1 MPTRKSPPP
10 AITGRKSAYVARN
23 RVALIKAAQHVLAEI
38 GPEASIEEFAEAAQ
52 ISVSTIYKHFE
63 NKDALI
69 DAAFV
74 EAFRDWEAWTDEAL
88 GKIKD
93 PLEELVVPMRLFLRV
108 KRTHPLYA
116 GMIARNF
123 PNLAKYLSTSTENL
137 QIHVK
142 ELHAAKII
150 TCENIP
156 IRVRSIS
163 ASLVAALGDQ
173 FFNPAAKESDGDTA
187 IEVILGLLSIP
198 PAKVKKLAH
207 SPLAI

>member
-38 GPEASIEEFAEAAQ
+38 GPDASIEEFAEAAQ

>member
-1 MPTRKSPPP
+1 MATRKSPTP

-74 EAFRDWEAWTDEAL
+74 EAFRDWEAWANEAL

-93 PLEELVVPMRLFLRV
+93 PLEELVAPMRLFLRV

-123 PNLAKYLSTSTENL
+123 PNLAKYLSASSENL
-137 QIHVK
+137 QIHIK

-156 IRVRSIS
+156 IRVTSIS
-163 ASLVAALGDQ
+163 ASLVAALGGQ
-173 FFNPAAKESDGDTA
+173 VFNPGAKESDGDTA

-198 PAKVKKLAH
+198 PTKAKKLAH

>member
-1 MPTRKSPPP
+1 MPTRKSPTP

-38 GPEASIEEFAEAAQ
+38 GPDAGIEEFAEAAQ

-74 EAFRDWEAWTDEAL
+74 EAFRDWEAWANEVSS
-88 GKIKD
+88 KIKD

-123 PNLAKYLSTSTENL
+123 PNLAKYLSTNTENL

-187 IEVILGLLSIP
+187 IEVILDLLSIP
-198 PAKVKKLAH
+198 PAKAKKLAH
-207 SPLAI
+207 SLLAI

>member
-1 MPTRKSPPP
+1 MPTRKSPTP
-10 AITGRKSAYVARN
+10 AITGRKAAYVARN

-38 GPEASIEEFAEAAQ
+38 GPDASIEEFAEAAQ

-69 DAAFV
+69 DAAFM

-173 FFNPAAKESDGDTA
+173 FFNPAAKESDGDVA
-187 IEVILGLLSIP
+187 IEVILDLLSIP
-198 PAKVKKLAH
+198 PAKAKKLAH

>member
-1 MPTRKSPPP
+1 MATRKSPTP

-38 GPEASIEEFAEAAQ
+38 GPDASIEEFAEAAQ

-69 DAAFV
+69 DAAFM

-173 FFNPAAKESDGDTA
+173 FFNPAARESDGDTA

-198 PAKVKKLAH
+198 PAKAKKLAH
-207 SPLAI
+207 SPLAV

>member
-1 MPTRKSPPP
+1 MPTRNNPTP
-10 AITGRKSAYVARN
+10 AIIGRKAAYVARN
-23 RVALIKAAQHVLAEI
+23 RVALIKAAQQVLAEI

-74 EAFRDWEAWTDEAL
+74 EAFRDWEAWANEAL

-93 PLEELVVPMRLFLRV
+93 PLEELVAPMRLFLRL

-116 GMIARNF
+116 GMNARNF
-123 PNLAKYLSTSTENL
+123 PNLGKYLGTNTENL
-137 QIHVK
+137 ELHVK
-142 ELHAAKII
+142 ELHHAKVINCDN
-150 TCENIP
+150 TP
-156 IRVRSIS
+156 IRIRSVS

-173 FFNPAAKESDGDTA
+173 LFNPNAKESDGDIA

-198 PAKVKKLAH
+198 QAKAKKLAH
-207 SPLAI
+207 SPLTI

>member
-1 MPTRKSPPP
+1 MPTRKSPTP
-10 AITGRKSAYVARN
+10 AISGRKAAYVARN
-23 RVALIKAAQHVLAEI
+23 RAALIKATQGVLAEI
-38 GPEASIEEFAEAAQ
+38 GPDASIEEFAEAAQ

-69 DAAFV
+69 DAAFI
-74 EAFRDWEAWTDEAL
+74 EAFSDWEAWADEAL

-93 PLEELVVPMRLFLRV
+93 PLEELVAPMRLFLRL

-116 GMIARNF
+116 GMNARNF
-123 PNLAKYLSTSTENL
+123 PNLGKYLSANTQNL

-142 ELHAAKII
+142 ELHDAKII

-163 ASLVAALGDQ
+163 AALLAALGDQ
-173 FFNPAAKESDGDTA
+173 FFNPDAQESDGDLA
-187 IEVILGLLSIP
+187 IEVILDLLSIP

-207 SPLAI
+207 SPLTV

>member
-1 MPTRKSPPP
+1 MPTRKSPTP
-10 AITGRKSAYVARN
+10 AISGRKAADVARN
-23 RVALIKAAQHVLAEI
+23 RAALIKATQGVLAEI
-38 GPEASIEEFAEAAQ
+38 GPDASIEEFAEAAQ

-74 EAFRDWEAWTDEAL
+74 EAFSDWEAWADEAL

-93 PLEELVVPMRLFLRV
+93 PLEELVAPMRLFLRL

-116 GMIARNF
+116 GMNARNF
-123 PNLAKYLSTSTENL
+123 PNLGKYLSANTQNL

-142 ELHAAKII
+142 ELHDAKII

-163 ASLVAALGDQ
+163 AALLAALGDQ
-173 FFNPAAKESDGDTA
+173 FFNPDAQESDGDLA
-187 IEVILGLLSIP
+187 IEVILDLLSIP

-207 SPLAI
+207 SPLTV

>member
-23 RVALIKAAQHVLAEI
+23 RVALIKAAQRVLAEN
-38 GPEASIEEFAEAAQ
+38 GPDASIEEFAEAAQ

-74 EAFRDWEAWTDEAL
+74 EAFSDWEAWANEVSS
-88 GKIKD
+88 KIKD
-93 PLEELVVPMRLFLRV
+93 PLEELVVPMRLFLRL

-116 GMIARNF
+116 GMSARNF
-123 PNLAKYLSTSTENL
+123 PNLGKYLGANTENL
-137 QIHVK
+137 QMHVT

-173 FFNPAAKESDGDTA
+173 VFNPGAKESDGDTA
-187 IEVILGLLSIP
+187 IEVILDLLSIP
-198 PAKVKKLAH
+198 AAKAKKLAH

>member
-1 MPTRKSPPP
+1 MPTRKSPTP

-23 RVALIKAAQHVLAEI
+23 RVSLIKAAQHVLAEI
-38 GPEASIEEFAEAAQ
+38 GPDASIEEFAEAAQ

-74 EAFRDWEAWTDEAL
+74 EAFSDWEAWANEVSS
-88 GKIKD
+88 KIKD

-123 PNLAKYLSTSTENL
+123 PNLGKYLGASTENL
-137 QIHVK
+137 QMHVK
-142 ELHAAKII
+142 ELHDAKII

-173 FFNPAAKESDGDTA
+173 VFNLGAKESDGDTA
-187 IEVILGLLSIP
+187 IEVILDLLSIP
-198 PAKVKKLAH
+198 PAKAKKLAH
-207 SPLAI
+207 SPLTI

>member
-38 GPEASIEEFAEAAQ
+38 GPDASIEEFAEAAQ

-187 IEVILGLLSIP
+187 IEVILDLLSIP
-198 PAKVKKLAH
+198 PAKAKKLAH

>member
-1 MPTRKSPPP
+1 MPTRKSPTP
-10 AITGRKSAYVARN
+10 AITGRKAAYVARN
-23 RVALIKAAQHVLAEI
+23 RVALIKAAQQVLAEI

-74 EAFRDWEAWTDEAL
+74 EAFSDWEAWAVEAL
-88 GKIKD
+88 GTIKD
-93 PLEELVVPMRLFLRV
+93 PLEELVAPMRLFLRL

-116 GMIARNF
+116 GMSARNF
-123 PNLAKYLSTSTENL
+123 SNLGKYLGANTENL
-137 QIHVK
+137 QMHVR

-156 IRVRSIS
+156 IRIRSIS

-173 FFNPAAKESDGDTA
+173 FFNPAAKESDGDMA
-187 IEVILGLLSIP
+187 IEVILDLLSIP
-198 PAKVKKLAH
+198 PAKAKKLAH
-207 SPLAI
+207 SPLSV

>member
-10 AITGRKSAYVARN
+10 AITGRKAAYVARN
-23 RVALIKAAQHVLAEI
+23 RVALIKAAQQVLAEI
-38 GPEASIEEFAEAAQ
+38 GPDASIEEFAEAAQ

-137 QIHVK
+137 QIHVN

-198 PAKVKKLAH
+198 QAKAKKLAH

>member
-1 MPTRKSPPP
+1 MPTRKSPRP

-23 RVALIKAAQHVLAEI
+23 RVALIKAAQHVLSEI

-69 DAAFV
+69 DAAFM

-187 IEVILGLLSIP
+187 IEVILDLLSIP
-198 PAKVKKLAH
+198 PAKAKKLAH
-207 SPLAI
+207 SPLAV

>member
-1 MPTRKSPPP
+1 MATRKSPTP

-23 RVALIKAAQHVLAEI
+23 RVALIKAAQQVLAEI
-38 GPEASIEEFAEAAQ
+38 GPDASIEEFAEAAQ

-74 EAFRDWEAWTDEAL
+74 EAFRDWEAWADDAL
-88 GKIKD
+88 EKIKD

-123 PNLAKYLSTSTENL
+123 PNLGKYLGASTENL
-137 QIHVK
+137 QMHVK
-142 ELHAAKII
+142 ELHGAKII

-173 FFNPAAKESDGDTA
+173 VFNPGAKESDGDTA

-198 PAKVKKLAH
+198 PAKAKKLAH

>member
-1 MPTRKSPPP
+1 MPTRKSPTP
-10 AITGRKSAYVARN
+10 AITGRKAAYVARN

-38 GPEASIEEFAEAAQ
+38 GPDASIEEFAEAAQ

-74 EAFRDWEAWTDEAL
+74 EAFSDWEAWADEAL

-93 PLEELVVPMRLFLRV
+93 PLEELVVPMRLFLRL

-116 GMIARNF
+116 GMSARNF
-123 PNLAKYLSTSTENL
+123 PNLGKYLGANTENL
-137 QIHVK
+137 QMHVR
-142 ELHAAKII
+142 ELHAAKVI

-156 IRVRSIS
+156 IRIRSIS

-173 FFNPAAKESDGDTA
+173 LFNPAAKESDGDMA
-187 IEVILGLLSIP
+187 IEVILDLLSIP
-198 PAKVKKLAH
+198 SPKAKKLAH
-207 SPLAI
+207 SPLAV

>member
-1 MPTRKSPPP
+1 MATRKSPTP

-23 RVALIKAAQHVLAEI
+23 RVALVKAAQQVLAEI
-38 GPEASIEEFAEAAQ
+38 GPDASIEEFAEAAQ

-74 EAFRDWEAWTDEAL
+74 EAFRDWEAWANEAL

-93 PLEELVVPMRLFLRV
+93 PLEELVAPMRLFLRL

-116 GMIARNF
+116 GMNARNF
-123 PNLAKYLSTSTENL
+123 PNLGKYLGTNTENL
-137 QIHVK
+137 QSHVK
-142 ELHAAKII
+142 ELHHAKVIN
-150 TCENIP
+150 CDNIP
-156 IRVRSIS
+156 IRIRSVS

-173 FFNPAAKESDGDTA
+173 LFNPNVKESDGDIA

-198 PAKVKKLAH
+198 QAKAKKLAH

>member
-1 MPTRKSPPP
+1 MSTRKSPTP
-10 AITGRKSAYVARN
+10 AITGRKAAYVARN
-23 RVALIKAAQHVLAEI
+23 RVALIKAAQSVLAEI
-38 GPEASIEEFAEAAQ
+38 GPDASIEEFAEAAQ

-69 DAAFV
+69 DAAFM

-123 PNLAKYLSTSTENL
+123 PNLGKYLGASTENL
-137 QIHVK
+137 QMHVK
-142 ELHAAKII
+142 ELHGAKII

-173 FFNPAAKESDGDTA
+173 VFNLGAKESDGDTA
-187 IEVILGLLSIP
+187 IEVILDLLSIP
-198 PAKVKKLAH
+198 PAKAKKLAH
-207 SPLAI
+207 SPLTI

>member
-1 MPTRKSPPP
+1 MPTRKSPTP

-38 GPEASIEEFAEAAQ
+38 GPDASIEEFAEAAQ

-187 IEVILGLLSIP
+187 IEVILDLLSIP
-198 PAKVKKLAH
+198 PAKAKKLAH

>member
-1 MPTRKSPPP
+1 MATRKSPTP

-23 RVALIKAAQHVLAEI
+23 RVALIKAAQQVLAEI
-38 GPEASIEEFAEAAQ
+38 GPDASIEEFAEAAQ

-74 EAFRDWEAWTDEAL
+74 EAFRDWEAWVDEAL
-88 GKIKD
+88 GNIKD
-93 PLEELVVPMRLFLRV
+93 PLEELVSPMRLFLRL

-116 GMIARNF
+116 GMSARNF
-123 PNLAKYLSTSTENL
+123 PNLGKYLGANTENL
-137 QIHVK
+137 QMHAK

-150 TCENIP
+150 TCDNIP
-156 IRVRSIS
+156 IRIRSIS

-173 FFNPAAKESDGDTA
+173 LFNPGAKEGDGDMA
-187 IEVILGLLSIP
+187 IEVILDLLSIP
-198 PAKVKKLAH
+198 PAKAKKLAH
-207 SPLAI
+207 SPLTV

>member
-1 MPTRKSPPP
+1 MATRKSPTP
-10 AITGRKSAYVARN
+10 AITGRKAAYVARN

-74 EAFRDWEAWTDEAL
+74 EAFRDWEAWANEAL

-93 PLEELVVPMRLFLRV
+93 PLEELVAPMRLFLRV

-123 PNLAKYLSTSTENL
+123 PNLGKYLGASTENL
-137 QIHVK
+137 QMHVK
-142 ELHAAKII
+142 ELHGAKII

-173 FFNPAAKESDGDTA
+173 VFNPGAKESDGDTA

-198 PAKVKKLAH
+198 PAKAKKLAH

>member
-1 MPTRKSPPP
+1 MPTRKSPTP
-10 AITGRKSAYVARN
+10 AITGRKAAYVARN

-38 GPEASIEEFAEAAQ
+38 GPDASIEEFAEAAQ

-69 DAAFV
+69 DAAFM

-142 ELHAAKII
+142 ELHVAKII

-187 IEVILGLLSIP
+187 IEVILDLLSIP
-198 PAKVKKLAH
+198 PAKAKKLAH
-207 SPLAI
+207 SPLAV

>member
-1 MPTRKSPPP
+1 MATRKSPTP
-10 AITGRKSAYVARN
+10 AITGRKAAYVARN
-23 RVALIKAAQHVLAEI
+23 RVALIKAAQQVLAEI
-38 GPEASIEEFAEAAQ
+38 GPDASIEEFAEVAQ

-74 EAFRDWEAWTDEAL
+74 EAFRDWEAWADEAL

-93 PLEELVVPMRLFLRV
+93 PLEELVVPMRLFLRI

-116 GMIARNF
+116 GMSTRNF
-123 PNLAKYLSTSTENL
+123 PNLGKYLGANTENL
-137 QIHVK
+137 QMHVR

-150 TCENIP
+150 TCDNIP
-156 IRVRSIS
+156 IRIRSIS

-173 FFNPAAKESDGDTA
+173 LFNPGAKEGDGDMA
-187 IEVILGLLSIP
+187 IEVILDLLSIP
-198 PAKVKKLAH
+198 PAKAKKLAH
-207 SPLAI
+207 SPLAV

>member
-1 MPTRKSPPP
+1 MPTRKSSTP
-10 AITGRKSAYVARN
+10 AITGRKAAYVARN
-23 RVALIKAAQHVLAEI
+23 RAALIKATQGVLAEI
-38 GPEASIEEFAEAAQ
+38 GPDASIEEFAEAAQ

-69 DAAFV
+69 DAAFI
-74 EAFRDWEAWTDEAL
+74 EAFSDWEAWADEAL

-93 PLEELVVPMRLFLRV
+93 PLEELVAPMRLFLRL

-116 GMIARNF
+116 GMNARNF
-123 PNLAKYLSTSTENL
+123 PNLGKYLGANTQNL
-137 QIHVK
+137 QMHVN

-163 ASLVAALGDQ
+163 AALLAALGDQ
-173 FFNPAAKESDGDTA
+173 FFNPDAKESDGDLA
-187 IEVILGLLSIP
+187 IEVILDLLSIP
-198 PAKVKKLAH
+198 PAKAKKLAH
-207 SPLAI
+207 SPLAV

>member
-1 MPTRKSPPP
+1 MPTRKSPRP

-38 GPEASIEEFAEAAQ
+38 GPDAGIEEFAEAAQ

-74 EAFRDWEAWTDEAL
+74 EAFSDWEAWAYEVSS
-88 GKIKD
+88 KIKD
-93 PLEELVVPMRLFLRV
+93 PLEELVVPMRLFLRL

-116 GMIARNF
+116 GMSARNF
-123 PNLAKYLSTSTENL
+123 PNLGKYLGTNTENL
-137 QIHVK
+137 QLHVK
-142 ELHAAKII
+142 ELHHAKVIN
-150 TCENIP
+150 CDNIP
-156 IRVRSIS
+156 IRIRSVS

-173 FFNPAAKESDGDTA
+173 LFDPDAKENDADKA

-198 PAKVKKLAH
+198 PAKAKKLAH

>member
-1 MPTRKSPPP
+1 MPTRKSPTP
-10 AITGRKSAYVARN
+10 AITGRKAAYVARN

-38 GPEASIEEFAEAAQ
+38 GPDASIEEFAEAAQ

-116 GMIARNF
+116 RMIARNF

-173 FFNPAAKESDGDTA
+173 FFNRAAKESDGDTA
-187 IEVILGLLSIP
+187 IEVILDLLSIP
-198 PAKVKKLAH
+198 PAKAKKLAH
-207 SPLAI
+207 TPLAV